1 MKKVLVVL
9 AALTLGLGSCKKEEI
24 CNCGD
29 VESYNIFIHPSG
41 EATYYL
47 TVESECSEM
56 VKTMSVT
63 NEEFIKGG
71 NDGYICLE
79 NQSAW

>member
-29 VESYNIFIHPSG
+29 VKSYGITLDLLG
-41 EATYYL
+41 EPTYLL

-56 VKTMSVT
+56 AKTMSVT
-63 NEEFIKGG
+63 NEEFTKGV

-79 NQSAW
+79 NQVSW